1 MDVLPKPKV
10 LDLEVLSTRQ
20 HRLGPAMLHLL
31 AKCSHLEKLR
41 IDISPLNSVRPPDQL
56 LHYLVWNSKSNSYLQ
71 FLRLIPLIYLFWYH
85 FFLFLIR
92 RKPCAVYLRGCGELM
107 TC

>member
-1 MDVLPKPKV
+1 MDVLPQPKV

-41 IDISPLNSVRPPDQL
+41 IDISPLNSVNFCTIWFGTLNQT
-56 LHYLVWNSKSNSYLQ
+56 
-71 FLRLIPLIYLFWYH
+71 LICNF
-85 FFLFLIR
+85 
-92 RKPCAVYLRGCGELM
+92 CV
-107 TC
+107 